1 MENLQS
7 LPEVQRIISIG
18 KANSEISYDEIN
30 EILPDKILNSEKIDD
45 VFTLLHE
52 MGIEIVEEYAKKTL
66 DTPLFPPNEIISGI
80 RGIIKSITE
89 KEVIIAEEKIENE
102 NPEMATNNISIT
114 IPPGGK
120 IQVKIGDKVD
130 PETVII
136 KVLIDLLKPNKKKKE
151 SASIGVTSE
160 DPIRLYLKEIGK
172 VSLISGETEV
182 FLAKRIEKG
191 EKIIEETILSSSILR
206 ASFVKLIPKIK
217 SKKIKVYELVRVD
230 KLYALTLNEAERL
243 DKLFF
248 SNLDIIQH
256 EEKIFNECINKI
268 RKYSD
273 TSKRFRELKDKID
286 TSSIKIDKL
295 IRQLGVSQKEIQK
308 ISQKIKSMV
317 FRIKEIDRHFLKIK
331 ARYGHDVKD
340 IKTFN
345 RFIEKN
351 ENIEDIEQKMGVPID
366 EVREVI
372 KDIRNNERKLRR
384 MEQEA
389 GSSTVEIKEWGEKI
403 IKGEREISQAKK
415 ELVKANLR
423 LVVSIAKRYAN
434 RGMHFFDLIQEGNIG
449 LIKAVDKFE
458 YKKGYKFSTYA
469 TWWIRQAITRAI
481 SDQARTIRVPVHM
494 IEQVNKVIREARLFV
509 QEYGRDPTNDEIAE
523 RLGWPVQKVKA
534 VKNVGREPISLEIPV
549 GSEED
554 SELGD
559 FIEDKDVESPVN
571 SAAGSILAEQIRQV
585 LHTLPAREQKVIRM
599 RFGLDDGYAQTLEEV
614 GYQFKVTR
622 ERIRQIEAKALR
634 RLRHPTRSKKL
645 KDYILD

>member
-1 MENLQS
+1 AIQSEERVLAEALNRIKKYSENSKKFKEL
-7 LPEVQRIISIG
+7 
-18 KANSEISYDEIN
+18 K
-30 EILPDKILNSEKIDD
+30 EKID
-45 VFTLLHE
+45 
-52 MGIEIVEEYAKKTL
+52 A
-66 DTPLFPPNEIISGI
+66 
-80 RGIIKSITE
+80 
-89 KEVIIAEEKIENE
+89 
-102 NPEMATNNISIT
+102 
-114 IPPGGK
+114 
-120 IQVKIGDKVD
+120 
-130 PETVII
+130 
-136 KVLIDLLKPNKKKKE
+136 
-151 SASIGVTSE
+151 SA
-160 DPIRLYLKEIGK
+160 
-172 VSLISGETEV
+172 
-182 FLAKRIEKG
+182 A
-191 EKIIEETILSSSILR
+191 
-206 ASFVKLIPKIK
+206 
-217 SKKIKVYELVRVD
+217 
-230 KLYALTLNEAERL
+230 
-243 DKLFF
+243 
-248 SNLDIIQH
+248 
-256 EEKIFNECINKI
+256 
-268 RKYSD
+268 
-273 TSKRFRELKDKID
+273 
-286 TSSIKIDKL
+286 KIDKCVRE
-295 IRQLGVSQKEIQK
+295 IGVSQREIQK

-331 ARYGHDVKD
+331 ARYGHDVRE

-351 ENIEDIEQKMGVPID
+351 ENLDEIEKMMGVHID

-389 GSSTVEIKEWGEKI
+389 GSPTNEIKEWGEKI

-509 QEYGRDPTNDEIAE
+509 QEFGRDPTNEEIAE
-523 RLGWPVQKVKA
+523 RLGWPVQKVKS
-534 VKNVGREPISLEIPV
+534 VKNVGREPISLEIPI

-559 FIEDKDVESPVN
+559 FIEDKDVESPLN
-571 SAAGSILAEQIRQV
+571 SAASTILAEQIRQV

-634 RLRHPTRSKKL
+634 RLRHPSRSKKL
-645 KDYILD
+645 RDYIVE

>member
-7 LPEVQRIISIG
+7 LPEVQRIIAIG
-18 KANSEISYDEIN
+18 KANSEVSYDEIN

-52 MGIEIVEEYAKKTL
+52 LGIEVVEEYSKKAVEQ
-66 DTPLFPPNEIISGI
+66 PIVPP
-80 RGIIKSITE
+80 K
-89 KEVIIAEEKIENE
+89 EEK
-102 NPEMATNNISIT
+102 PT
-114 IPPGGK
+114 
-120 IQVKIGDKVD
+120 
-130 PETVII
+130 
-136 KVLIDLLKPNKKKKE
+136 KKRKE
-151 SASIGVTSE
+151 SSSISATSE

-206 ASFVKLIPKIK
+206 ANFAKLMPKIK
-217 SKKIKVYELVRVD
+217 SKKIKVYELVKVD
-230 KLYALTLNEAERL
+230 KLYALNQNEA
-243 DKLFF
+243 DKLEKVFF
-248 SNLDIIQH
+248 SNMDIIQN
-256 EEKIFNECINKI
+256 EEKVYNESVNRIK
-268 RKYSD
+268 KYSENSKKYKELREKIEI
-273 TSKRFRELKDKID
+273 TSSKID
-286 TSSIKIDKL
+286 NATRTI
-295 IRQLGVSQKEIQK
+295 GVSQREIQK

-331 ARYGHDVKD
+331 ARYGHDVKE

-351 ENIEDIEQKMGVPID
+351 ENIEEIEKMMGIDID

-389 GSSTVEIKEWGEKI
+389 GSSTAEIKEWGEKI
-403 IKGEREISQAKK
+403 MKGEREISQAKK

-509 QEYGRDPTNDEIAE
+509 QEFGRDPTNEEIAE
-523 RLGWPVQKVKA
+523 RLGWPVQKVKS

-559 FIEDKDVESPVN
+559 FIEDKEVESPLN

>member
-7 LPEVQRIISIG
+7 LPEVQRLIAIG
-18 KANSEISYDEIN
+18 KANSEVSYDEIN
-30 EILPDKILNSEKIDD
+30 DILPDKILNSEKIDD

-52 MGIEIVEEYAKKTL
+52 MGIDVVEEYSKK
-66 DTPLFPPNEIISGI
+66 F
-80 RGIIKSITE
+80 
-89 KEVIIAEEKIENE
+89 EEPQIL
-102 NPEMATNNISIT
+102 
-114 IPPGGK
+114 PGK
-120 IQVKIGDKVD
+120 DDK
-130 PETVII
+130 PA
-136 KVLIDLLKPNKKKKE
+136 KKKKE
-151 SASIGVTSE
+151 GVSISATSE

-206 ASFVKLIPKIK
+206 ANFTKLMPKIR
-217 SKKIKVYELVRVD
+217 SKKIKIYEIVRVEKSYAMSPVEVE
-230 KLYALTLNEAERL
+230 KLE
-243 DKLFF
+243 KLFF
-248 SNLDIIQH
+248 SNM
-256 EEKIFNECINKI
+256 EKIQTDEKSLVECQNKI
-268 RKYSD
+268 KKYSEN
-273 TSKRFRELKDKID
+273 SRKFKEFKDKIEEAQKD
-286 TSSIKIDKL
+286 IDSAV
-295 IRQLGVSQKEIQK
+295 REVGVSQREIQK

-331 ARYGHDVKD
+331 ARYGHDVKE

-351 ENIEDIEQKMGVPID
+351 ENIEEIEKMMGVPID

-389 GSSTVEIKEWGEKI
+389 GSTTAEIKDWGEKI

-509 QEYGRDPTNDEIAE
+509 QEFGRDPTNDEIAE
-523 RLGWPVQKVKA
+523 RLGWPVQKVKS

-559 FIEDKDVESPVN
+559 FIEDKEVESPLN
-571 SAAGSILAEQIRQV
+571 SAASSILAEQIRQV

-634 RLRHPTRSKKL
+634 RLRHPSRSKKL
-645 KDYILD
+645 KDYIVE

>member
-1 MENLQS
+1 MEIENLQN
-7 LPEVQRIISIG
+7 LPEVQKIIGIG
-18 KANSEISYDEIN
+18 KANSEVSYDEIN

-52 MGIEIVEEYAKKTL
+52 MGIEVVEEYSKRSLETSATVLPAK
-66 DTPLFPPNEIISGI
+66 DD
-80 RGIIKSITE
+80 
-89 KEVIIAEEKIENE
+89 A
-102 NPEMATNNISIT
+102 
-114 IPPGGK
+114 
-120 IQVKIGDKVD
+120 
-130 PETVII
+130 
-136 KVLIDLLKPNKKKKE
+136 KPARKKKE
-151 SASIGVTSE
+151 SASSGSASE

-206 ASFVKLIPKIK
+206 ANFAKLIPKIK
-217 SKKIKVYELVRVD
+217 SKKLKVYDLVRVD
-230 KLYALTLNEAERL
+230 KLYALNQGEADRLEKKFFESMDVIGQEEKVFNEAVNR
-243 DKLFF
+243 
-248 SNLDIIQH
+248 
-256 EEKIFNECINKI
+256 I
-268 RKYSD
+268 RKYSEN
-273 TSKRFRELKDKID
+273 SKKFKELKVKIDESYAKID
-286 TSSIKIDKL
+286 TA
-295 IRQLGVSQKEIQK
+295 IREIGVSQKEIQK

-331 ARYGHDVKD
+331 ARYGHDVRE
-340 IKTFN
+340 IKSFN
-345 RFIEKN
+345 RFIEKD
-351 ENIEDIEQKMGVPID
+351 ENLDEIEKMMGVDID

-389 GSSTVEIKEWGEKI
+389 GSSVIEIKEWGEKI

-494 IEQVNKVIREARLFV
+494 IEQVNKVIRETRLFV
-509 QEYGRDPTNDEIAE
+509 QEFGRDPNNDEIAE

-534 VKNVGREPISLEIPV
+534 VKNVAREPISLEIPV

-559 FIEDKDVESPVN
+559 FIEDKDVETPVN

-634 RLRHPTRSKKL
+634 RLRHPSRSKKL
-645 KDYILD
+645 KDYID

>member
-1 MENLQS
+1 MENLAS
-7 LPEVQRIISIG
+7 LPEVQKIISIG
-18 KANSEISYDEIN
+18 KANREVSYDEIN

-52 MGIEIVEEYAKKTL
+52 MGIEIVEEYSKKSLEESSSLSTQKEETKE
-66 DTPLFPPNEIISGI
+66 TPT
-80 RGIIKSITE
+80 K
-89 KEVIIAEEKIENE
+89 
-102 NPEMATNNISIT
+102 
-114 IPPGGK
+114 
-120 IQVKIGDKVD
+120 DK
-130 PETVII
+130 PAR
-136 KVLIDLLKPNKKKKE
+136 KKRE
-151 SASIGVTSE
+151 SNVSSSSE

-206 ASFVKLIPKIK
+206 QNFAKLIPKIK
-217 SKKIKVYELVRVD
+217 SKKIKVYDLVKVD
-230 KLYALTLNEAERL
+230 KMYALNQEQADKLEKVFFENMELIQQDEKVLNESTNR
-243 DKLFF
+243 
-248 SNLDIIQH
+248 
-256 EEKIFNECINKI
+256 I
-268 RKYSD
+268 RKYSEN
-273 TSKRFRELKDKID
+273 SKKYKELKEKID
-286 TSSIKIDKL
+286 NSTGKIDDA
-295 IRQLGVSQKEIQK
+295 IRKIGVSQKEIQK

-317 FRIKEIDRHFLKIK
+317 FRVKEIEKHFLKIK
-331 ARYGHDVKD
+331 AKYGHDVRE
-340 IKTFN
+340 IKGLN

-351 ENIEDIEQKMGVPID
+351 ENLDEIEKMMGCDID

-389 GSSTVEIKEWGEKI
+389 GSSVTDIKDWGEKI
-403 IKGEREISQAKK
+403 IKGEREIAQAKR
-415 ELVKANLR
+415 ELVRANLR

-449 LIKAVDKFE
+449 LIRAVDKFE

-494 IEQVNKVIREARLFV
+494 IEQVNKVIRETRLFV
-509 QEYGRDPTNDEIAE
+509 QEFGRDPSNDEIAE

-534 VKNVGREPISLEIPV
+534 VKNVAREPISLEIPV

-559 FIEDKDVESPVN
+559 FIEDKEVISPLN
-571 SAAGSILAEQIRQV
+571 SAATSILSEQIRQV
-585 LHTLPAREQKVIRM
+585 LQTLPAREQKVIRM

-634 RLRHPTRSKKL
+634 RLRHPSRSKKL
-645 KDYILD
+645 KDYID

>member
-1 MENLQS
+1 MS
-7 LPEVQRIISIG
+7 IS
-18 KANSEISYDEIN
+18 A
-30 EILPDKILNSEKIDD
+30 
-45 VFTLLHE
+45 
-52 MGIEIVEEYAKKTL
+52 
-66 DTPLFPPNEIISGI
+66 
-80 RGIIKSITE
+80 
-89 KEVIIAEEKIENE
+89 
-102 NPEMATNNISIT
+102 
-114 IPPGGK
+114 
-120 IQVKIGDKVD
+120 
-130 PETVII
+130 
-136 KVLIDLLKPNKKKKE
+136 
-151 SASIGVTSE
+151 TSE

-191 EKIIEETILSSSILR
+191 EKIIEETILGSSILR
-206 ASFVKLIPKIK
+206 ANFAKLMPKIR
-217 SKKIKVYELVRVD
+217 SRKIKIYEIVRVEKSYAMSSVEME
-230 KLYALTLNEAERL
+230 KLE
-243 DKLFF
+243 KLFF
-248 SNLDIIQH
+248 SNMDKIQND
-256 EEKIFNECINKI
+256 EKVLIESQNKI
-268 RKYSD
+268 KKYSEN
-273 TSKRFRELKDKID
+273 SRKFKELKDKITEAQND
-286 TSSIKIDKL
+286 IDESV
-295 IRQLGVSQKEIQK
+295 RQVGVSQREIQK

-331 ARYGHDVKD
+331 ARYGHDVKE

-351 ENIEDIEQKMGVPID
+351 ENLEEIEKMMGVHID

-389 GSSTVEIKEWGEKI
+389 GSTTAEIKDWGEKI

-523 RLGWPVQKVKA
+523 RLGWPVQRVKS

-559 FIEDKDVESPVN
+559 FIEDKEVESPLN
-571 SAAGSILAEQIRQV
+571 SAASSILAEQIRQV

-634 RLRHPTRSKKL
+634 RLRHPSRSKKL
-645 KDYILD
+645 KDYIVD

>member
-7 LPEVQRIISIG
+7 LPEVQRLIAIG
-18 KANSEISYDEIN
+18 KANSEVSYDEIN
-30 EILPDKILNSEKIDD
+30 DILPDKILNSEKIDD

-52 MGIEIVEEYAKKTL
+52 MGIDVVEEYSKKFEEPQIL
-66 DTPLFPPNEIISGI
+66 PGKDDKPP
-80 RGIIKSITE
+80 
-89 KEVIIAEEKIENE
+89 
-102 NPEMATNNISIT
+102 
-114 IPPGGK
+114 
-120 IQVKIGDKVD
+120 
-130 PETVII
+130 
-136 KVLIDLLKPNKKKKE
+136 KKKKE
-151 SASIGVTSE
+151 GVSISATSE

-206 ASFVKLIPKIK
+206 ANFTKLMPKIR
-217 SKKIKVYELVRVD
+217 SKKIKIYEIVRVEKSYAMSPVEVE
-230 KLYALTLNEAERL
+230 KLE
-243 DKLFF
+243 KLFF
-248 SNLDIIQH
+248 SNM
-256 EEKIFNECINKI
+256 EKIQTDEKSLVECQNKI
-268 RKYSD
+268 KKYSEN
-273 TSKRFRELKDKID
+273 SRKFKEFKDKIEEAQKD
-286 TSSIKIDKL
+286 IDFAV
-295 IRQLGVSQKEIQK
+295 REVGVSQREIQK

-331 ARYGHDVKD
+331 ARYGHDVKE

-351 ENIEDIEQKMGVPID
+351 ENIEEIEKMMGVLID

-389 GSSTVEIKEWGEKI
+389 GSTTAEIKDWGEKI

-509 QEYGRDPTNDEIAE
+509 QEFGRDPTNDEIAE
-523 RLGWPVQKVKA
+523 RLGWPVQKVKS

-559 FIEDKDVESPVN
+559 FIEDKEVESPLN
-571 SAAGSILAEQIRQV
+571 SAASSILAEQIRQV

-634 RLRHPTRSKKL
+634 RLRHPSRSKKL
-645 KDYILD
+645 KDYIVE

>member
-1 MENLQS
+1 MENLAS
-7 LPEVQRIISIG
+7 LPEVQKIISIG
-18 KANSEISYDEIN
+18 KANREVSYDEIN

-52 MGIEIVEEYAKKTL
+52 MGIEIVEEYSKKSLEESSSLTTTKEET
-66 DTPLFPPNEIISGI
+66 TP
-80 RGIIKSITE
+80 
-89 KEVIIAEEKIENE
+89 KEQKPARKKRE
-102 NPEMATNNISIT
+102 S
-114 IPPGGK
+114 
-120 IQVKIGDKVD
+120 
-130 PETVII
+130 TV
-136 KVLIDLLKPNKKKKE
+136 
-151 SASIGVTSE
+151 SSSSE

-191 EKIIEETILSSSILR
+191 EKIIEETILGSSILR
-206 ASFVKLIPKIK
+206 QNFAKLIPKIK
-217 SKKIKVYELVRVD
+217 SKKIKVYDLVKVD
-230 KLYALTLNEAERL
+230 KMYALNQEQADKLEKVFFDNMELIQQDEKVLNESTNR
-243 DKLFF
+243 
-248 SNLDIIQH
+248 
-256 EEKIFNECINKI
+256 I
-268 RKYSD
+268 RKYSEN
-273 TSKRFRELKDKID
+273 SKKFKELKEKID
-286 TSSIKIDKL
+286 LSFAKIDEA
-295 IRQLGVSQKEIQK
+295 IRKIGVSQKEIQK

-317 FRIKEIDRHFLKIK
+317 FRVKEIEKHFLKIK
-331 ARYGHDVKD
+331 AKYGHDVRE
-340 IKTFN
+340 IKGLN

-351 ENIEDIEQKMGVPID
+351 ENLDEIEKMMGCDIE

-389 GSSTVEIKEWGEKI
+389 GSPVGEIKDWGEKI
-403 IKGEREISQAKK
+403 IKGEREIAQAKR
-415 ELVKANLR
+415 ELVRANLR

-449 LIKAVDKFE
+449 LIRAVDKFE

-494 IEQVNKVIREARLFV
+494 IEQVNKVIRETRLFV
-509 QEYGRDPTNDEIAE
+509 QEFGRDPSNDEIAE

-534 VKNVGREPISLEIPV
+534 VKNVAREPISLEIPV

-559 FIEDKDVESPVN
+559 FIEDKDVISPLN
-571 SAAGSILAEQIRQV
+571 SAATSILSEQIRQV
-585 LHTLPAREQKVIRM
+585 LQTLPAREQKVIRM

-634 RLRHPTRSKKL
+634 RLRHPSRSKKL
-645 KDYILD
+645 KDYID

>member
-1 MENLQS
+1 MENLQEM
-7 LPEVQRIISIG
+7 PEVQKIISLG
-18 KANSEISYDEIN
+18 KANGEVSYDEIN

-45 VFTLLHE
+45 VFTLLNE
-52 MGIEIVEEYAKKTL
+52 MGINVVEDYTKEAVEEAIQQPVLEEPIEPKAKAKAKV
-66 DTPLFPPNEIISGI
+66 PK
-80 RGIIKSITE
+80 IKE
-89 KEVIIAEEKIENE
+89 KEEK
-102 NPEMATNNISIT
+102 P
-114 IPPGGK
+114 
-120 IQVKIGDKVD
+120 V
-130 PETVII
+130 
-136 KVLIDLLKPNKKKKE
+136 KKKKE
-151 SASIGVTSE
+151 SASAAGSE

-191 EKIIEETILSSSILR
+191 EKIIEETILGSSILR
-206 ASFVKLIPKIK
+206 QNFAKLIPKIK
-217 SKKIKVYELVRVD
+217 SKKIRVYELVKVD
-230 KLYALTLNEAERL
+230 KLYALNQDEAE
-243 DKLFF
+243 KLEKNFF
-248 SNLDIIQH
+248 QNMDIIQQD
-256 EEKIFNECINKI
+256 EKVYNEASSRI
-268 RKYSD
+268 RKYSEN
-273 TSKRFRELKDKID
+273 SKKYRELKEKID
-286 TSSIKIDKL
+286 LSSNKIDEAVRN
-295 IRQLGVSQKEIQK
+295 IGVSQKEIQK

-317 FRIKEIDRHFLKIK
+317 FRIKEIEKHFLKIK
-331 ARYGHDVKD
+331 AKYGHDVRE
-340 IKTFN
+340 IKGFN

-351 ENIEDIEQKMGVPID
+351 ENLDEIEKMMGVDID

-389 GSSTVEIKEWGEKI
+389 GSPVNEIKEWGEKI

-415 ELVKANLR
+415 ELVRANLR

-494 IEQVNKVIREARLFV
+494 IEQVNKVIRETRLFV
-509 QEYGRDPTNDEIAE
+509 QEFGRDPSNDEIAE
-523 RLGWPVQKVKA
+523 RLGWHVSKVKA
-534 VKNVGREPISLEIPV
+534 VKNVAREPISLEIPV

-559 FIEDKDVESPVN
+559 FIEDRDIATPVD
-571 SAAGSILAEQIRQV
+571 AAASSILAEQLRQV
-585 LHTLPAREQKVIRM
+585 LQTLPAREQKVIRM

-634 RLRHPTRSKKL
+634 RLRHPSRSKRL
-645 KDYILD
+645 KDYID

>member
-7 LPEVQRIISIG
+7 LPEVQRLIAIG
-18 KANSEISYDEIN
+18 KANSEVSYDEIN
-30 EILPDKILNSEKIDD
+30 DILPDKILNSEKIDD

-52 MGIEIVEEYAKKTL
+52 MGIDVVEEYSKK
-66 DTPLFPPNEIISGI
+66 F
-80 RGIIKSITE
+80 
-89 KEVIIAEEKIENE
+89 EEPQIL
-102 NPEMATNNISIT
+102 
-114 IPPGGK
+114 PGK
-120 IQVKIGDKVD
+120 DDK
-130 PETVII
+130 PA
-136 KVLIDLLKPNKKKKE
+136 KKKKE
-151 SASIGVTSE
+151 GVSISATSE

-206 ASFVKLIPKIK
+206 ANFTKLMPKIR
-217 SKKIKVYELVRVD
+217 SKKIKIYEIVRVEKSYAMSPVEVE
-230 KLYALTLNEAERL
+230 KLE
-243 DKLFF
+243 KLFF
-248 SNLDIIQH
+248 SNM
-256 EEKIFNECINKI
+256 EKIQTDEKSLVECQNKI
-268 RKYSD
+268 KKYSEN
-273 TSKRFRELKDKID
+273 SRKFKEFKDKIEEAQKD
-286 TSSIKIDKL
+286 IDFAV
-295 IRQLGVSQKEIQK
+295 REVGVSQREIQK

-331 ARYGHDVKD
+331 ARYGHDVKE

-351 ENIEDIEQKMGVPID
+351 ENIEEIEKMMGVLID

-389 GSSTVEIKEWGEKI
+389 GSTTAEIKDWGEKI

-509 QEYGRDPTNDEIAE
+509 QEFGRDPTNDEIAE
-523 RLGWPVQKVKA
+523 RLGWPVQKVKS

-559 FIEDKDVESPVN
+559 FIEDKEVESPLN
-571 SAAGSILAEQIRQV
+571 SAASSILAEQIRQV

-634 RLRHPTRSKKL
+634 RLRHPSRSKKL
-645 KDYILD
+645 KDYIVE

>member
-1 MENLQS
+1 MEDLQS
-7 LPEVQRIISIG
+7 SQEVQKLIALG
-18 KANSEISYDEIN
+18 KANREVSYDDIN
-30 EILPDKILNSEKIDD
+30 EILPDKIVNSEKIDD

-52 MGIEIVEEYAKKTL
+52 MGIDVVEEYTKNVLEDLPTRKEKSSE
-66 DTPLFPPNEIISGI
+66 TP
-80 RGIIKSITE
+80 E
-89 KEVIIAEEKIENE
+89 KEK
-102 NPEMATNNISIT
+102 T
-114 IPPGGK
+114 
-120 IQVKIGDKVD
+120 
-130 PETVII
+130 
-136 KVLIDLLKPNKKKKE
+136 KKKKE
-151 SASIGVTSE
+151 SAQNSASE

-191 EKIIEETILSSSILR
+191 EKIIEETILGSSILR
-206 ASFVKLIPKIK
+206 QNFAKLIPKIK
-217 SKKIKVYELVRVD
+217 SKKIKVYDLVKVD
-230 KLYALTLNEAERL
+230 KMYALNADEAEKLEKNFFDNMELIQQDEKVFNEAQNR
-243 DKLFF
+243 
-248 SNLDIIQH
+248 
-256 EEKIFNECINKI
+256 I
-268 RKYSD
+268 RKYSEN
-273 TSKRFRELKDKID
+273 SKKFRELKDRIEETSSKID
-286 TSSIKIDKL
+286 DSIRKI
-295 IRQLGVSQKEIQK
+295 GVSQKEIGK

-317 FRIKEIDRHFLKIK
+317 FRIKEIEKHFLKIK
-331 ARYGHDVKD
+331 ARYGYDVKD
-340 IKTFN
+340 IKGFN

-351 ENIEDIEQKMGVPID
+351 EQLDEIEKMLGVSID

-389 GSSTVEIKEWGEKI
+389 GSAVHIIKEWGEKI

-494 IEQVNKVIREARLFV
+494 IEQVNKVIRETRLFV
-509 QEYGRDPTNDEIAE
+509 QEFGRDPNNDEIAE
-523 RLGWPVQKVKA
+523 RLGWPVAKVKS
-534 VKNVGREPISLEIPV
+534 VKNVAREPISLEIPV

-559 FIEDKDVESPVN
+559 FIEDKEVETPIN
-571 SAAGSILAEQIRQV
+571 SAAGTILAEQIRQV
-585 LHTLPAREQKVIRM
+585 LQTLPAREQKVIRM

-634 RLRHPTRSKKL
+634 RLRHPSRSKKL
-645 KDYILD
+645 LDYID

>member
-1 MENLQS
+1 MIENLQEM
-7 LPEVQRIISIG
+7 PEVQKIIALG
-18 KANSEISYDEIN
+18 KANREVSYDEIN

-52 MGIEIVEEYAKKTL
+52 LGIEVVEDYTKEAVEEAVQL
-66 DTPLFPPNEIISGI
+66 ARP
-80 RGIIKSITE
+80 
-89 KEVIIAEEKIENE
+89 EKIEK
-102 NPEMATNNISIT
+102 PE
-114 IPPGGK
+114 K
-120 IQVKIGDKVD
+120 LK
-130 PETVII
+130 EI
-136 KVLIDLLKPNKKKKE
+136 KVKDKEDKKEKEEKAAKKKKD
-151 SASIGVTSE
+151 AAGGGSE

-206 ASFVKLIPKIK
+206 QNFAKLIPKIK
-217 SKKIKVYELVRVD
+217 SKKIRVYELVKVD
-230 KLYALTLNEAERL
+230 KLYALNQDEAE
-243 DKLFF
+243 KLEKNFF
-248 SNLDIIQH
+248 DNMDIIQQD
-256 EEKIFNECINKI
+256 EKVFNEATNRI
-268 RKYSD
+268 RKYSEN
-273 TSKRFRELKDKID
+273 SKKYRELKEKID
-286 TSSIKIDKL
+286 NSSNKIDEA
-295 IRQLGVSQKEIQK
+295 IRNIGVSQKEIQK

-317 FRIKEIDRHFLKIK
+317 FRIKEIEKHFLKIK
-331 ARYGHDVKD
+331 AKYGHDVKE
-340 IKTFN
+340 IKAFN

-351 ENIEDIEQKMGVPID
+351 ENLDEIEKMMGVDID

-389 GSSTVEIKEWGEKI
+389 GSPVFEIKEWGEKI

-415 ELVKANLR
+415 ELVRANLR

-494 IEQVNKVIREARLFV
+494 IEQVNKVIRETRLFV
-509 QEYGRDPTNDEIAE
+509 QEFGRDPSNDEIAE
-523 RLGWPVQKVKA
+523 RLGWPVAKVKA
-534 VKNVGREPISLEIPV
+534 VKNVAREPISLEIPV

-559 FIEDKDVESPVN
+559 FIEDKDVQTPVN
-571 SAAGSILAEQIRQV
+571 HAASKILAEQIRQV
-585 LHTLPAREQKVIRM
+585 LQTLPAREQKVIRM

-634 RLRHPTRSKKL
+634 RLRHPSRSKRL
-645 KDYILD
+645 KDYID

>member
-7 LPEVQRIISIG
+7 LPEVQRLIAIG
-18 KANSEISYDEIN
+18 KANSEVSYDEIN
-30 EILPDKILNSEKIDD
+30 DILPDKILNSEKIDD

-52 MGIEIVEEYAKKTL
+52 MGIDVVEEYSKK
-66 DTPLFPPNEIISGI
+66 F
-80 RGIIKSITE
+80 
-89 KEVIIAEEKIENE
+89 EEPQIL
-102 NPEMATNNISIT
+102 
-114 IPPGGK
+114 PGK
-120 IQVKIGDKVD
+120 DDK
-130 PETVII
+130 PA
-136 KVLIDLLKPNKKKKE
+136 KKKKE
-151 SASIGVTSE
+151 GVSISATSE

-206 ASFVKLIPKIK
+206 ANFTKLMPKIR
-217 SKKIKVYELVRVD
+217 SKKIKIYEIVRVEKSYAMSPVEVE
-230 KLYALTLNEAERL
+230 KLE
-243 DKLFF
+243 KLFF
-248 SNLDIIQH
+248 SNM
-256 EEKIFNECINKI
+256 EKIQTDEKSLVECQNKI
-268 RKYSD
+268 KKYSEN
-273 TSKRFRELKDKID
+273 SRKFKEFKDKIEEAQKD
-286 TSSIKIDKL
+286 IDFAV
-295 IRQLGVSQKEIQK
+295 REVGVSQREIQK

-331 ARYGHDVKD
+331 ARYGHDVKE

-351 ENIEDIEQKMGVPID
+351 ENIEEIEKMMGVPID

-389 GSSTVEIKEWGEKI
+389 GSTTAEIKDWGEKI

-509 QEYGRDPTNDEIAE
+509 QEFGRDPTNDEIAE
-523 RLGWPVQKVKA
+523 RLGWPVQKVKS

-559 FIEDKDVESPVN
+559 FIEDKEVESPLN
-571 SAAGSILAEQIRQV
+571 SAASSILAEQIRQV

-634 RLRHPTRSKKL
+634 RLRHPSRSKKL
-645 KDYILD
+645 KDYIVE

>member
-1 MENLQS
+1 MIENLQEM
-7 LPEVQRIISIG
+7 PEVQKIIALG
-18 KANSEISYDEIN
+18 KANREVSYDEIN

-52 MGIEIVEEYAKKTL
+52 LGIEVVEDYTKEAVEEAIQAKPEKVH
-66 DTPLFPPNEIISGI
+66 
-80 RGIIKSITE
+80 KE
-89 KEVIIAEEKIENE
+89 KEDKKEKEEKRERARE
-102 NPEMATNNISIT
+102 EKKEKEEKLA
-114 IPPGGK
+114 
-120 IQVKIGDKVD
+120 
-130 PETVII
+130 
-136 KVLIDLLKPNKKKKE
+136 KKKKD
-151 SASIGVTSE
+151 AAGGGSE

-191 EKIIEETILSSSILR
+191 EKIIEETILGSSILR
-206 ASFVKLIPKIK
+206 QNFAKLIPKIK
-217 SKKIKVYELVRVD
+217 SKKIRVYELVKVD
-230 KLYALTLNEAERL
+230 KLYALSQDEAE
-243 DKLFF
+243 KLEKNFF
-248 SNLDIIQH
+248 DNMDIIQQD
-256 EEKIFNECINKI
+256 EKVFNEATNRI
-268 RKYSD
+268 RKYSEN
-273 TSKRFRELKDKID
+273 SKKYRELKEKID
-286 TSSIKIDKL
+286 NSSNKIDEA
-295 IRQLGVSQKEIQK
+295 IRNIGVSQKEIQK

-317 FRIKEIDRHFLKIK
+317 FRIKEIEKHFLKIK
-331 ARYGHDVKD
+331 AKYGHDVRE
-340 IKTFN
+340 IKSFN

-351 ENIEDIEQKMGVPID
+351 ENLDEIEKMMGVDID

-389 GSSTVEIKEWGEKI
+389 GSPVLEIKEWGERI

-415 ELVKANLR
+415 ELVRANLR

-494 IEQVNKVIREARLFV
+494 IEQVNKVIRETRLFV
-509 QEYGRDPTNDEIAE
+509 QEFGRDPSNDEIAE
-523 RLGWPVQKVKA
+523 RLGWPVAKVKA
-534 VKNVGREPISLEIPV
+534 VKNVAREPISLEIPV

-559 FIEDKDVESPVN
+559 FIEDKDVMTPVN
-571 SAAGSILAEQIRQV
+571 HAASKILAETLRQV
-585 LHTLPAREQKVIRM
+585 LQTLPAREQKVIRM

-634 RLRHPTRSKKL
+634 RLRHPSRSKRL
-645 KDYILD
+645 KDYID

>member
-7 LPEVQRIISIG
+7 LPEVQRLIAIG
-18 KANSEISYDEIN
+18 KANSEVSYDEIN
-30 EILPDKILNSEKIDD
+30 DILPDKILNSEKIDD

-52 MGIEIVEEYAKKTL
+52 MGIDVVEEYSKKFEDPHIL
-66 DTPLFPPNEIISGI
+66 
-80 RGIIKSITE
+80 
-89 KEVIIAEEKIENE
+89 
-102 NPEMATNNISIT
+102 
-114 IPPGGK
+114 PGK
-120 IQVKIGDKVD
+120 DDK
-130 PETVII
+130 PA
-136 KVLIDLLKPNKKKKE
+136 KKKKE
-151 SASIGVTSE
+151 GVSISATSE

-206 ASFVKLIPKIK
+206 ANFTKLMPKIR
-217 SKKIKVYELVRVD
+217 SKKIKIYEIVRVEKSYAMSPVEVE
-230 KLYALTLNEAERL
+230 KLE
-243 DKLFF
+243 KLFF
-248 SNLDIIQH
+248 SNM
-256 EEKIFNECINKI
+256 EKIQTDEKSLVECQNKI
-268 RKYSD
+268 KKYSEN
-273 TSKRFRELKDKID
+273 SRKFKEFKDKIEEAQKD
-286 TSSIKIDKL
+286 IDFAV
-295 IRQLGVSQKEIQK
+295 REVGVSQREIQK

-331 ARYGHDVKD
+331 ARYGHDVKE

-351 ENIEDIEQKMGVPID
+351 ENIEEIEKMMGVPID

-389 GSSTVEIKEWGEKI
+389 GSTTGEIKDWGEKI

-509 QEYGRDPTNDEIAE
+509 QEFGRDPTNDEIAE
-523 RLGWPVQKVKA
+523 RLGWPVQKVKS

-559 FIEDKDVESPVN
+559 FIEDKEVESPLN
-571 SAAGSILAEQIRQV
+571 SAASSILAEQIRQV

-634 RLRHPTRSKKL
+634 RLRHPSRSKKL
-645 KDYILD
+645 KDYIVE

>member
-7 LPEVQRIISIG
+7 LPEVQRLIAIG
-18 KANSEISYDEIN
+18 KANSEVSYDEIN
-30 EILPDKILNSEKIDD
+30 DILPDKILNSEKIDD

-52 MGIEIVEEYAKKTL
+52 MGIDVVEEYSKK
-66 DTPLFPPNEIISGI
+66 F
-80 RGIIKSITE
+80 
-89 KEVIIAEEKIENE
+89 EEPQIL
-102 NPEMATNNISIT
+102 
-114 IPPGGK
+114 PGK
-120 IQVKIGDKVD
+120 DDK
-130 PETVII
+130 PQ
-136 KVLIDLLKPNKKKKE
+136 KKKKE
-151 SASIGVTSE
+151 GVSISATSE

-191 EKIIEETILSSSILR
+191 EKIIEETILGSSILR
-206 ASFVKLIPKIK
+206 ANFAKLMPKIR
-217 SKKIKVYELVRVD
+217 SRKIKIYEIVRVEKSYAMSSTEVE
-230 KLYALTLNEAERL
+230 KLE
-243 DKLFF
+243 KLFF
-248 SNLDIIQH
+248 SNMDKIQS
-256 EEKIFNECINKI
+256 EEKTLIECQNKI
-268 RKYSD
+268 KKYSENSRKFKEFKD
-273 TSKRFRELKDKID
+273 RIVEAQGDIDDAVREV
-286 TSSIKIDKL
+286 
-295 IRQLGVSQKEIQK
+295 GVSQREIQK

-331 ARYGHDVKD
+331 ARYGHDVKE

-351 ENIEDIEQKMGVPID
+351 ENLDEIEKMMGVPID

-389 GSSTVEIKEWGEKI
+389 GSTTAEIKDWGEKI

-509 QEYGRDPTNDEIAE
+509 QEFGRDPTNEEIAE
-523 RLGWPVQKVKA
+523 RLGWPVQRVKS

-559 FIEDKDVESPVN
+559 FIEDKEVESPLN
-571 SAAGSILAEQIRQV
+571 SAASSILAEQIRQV

-634 RLRHPTRSKKL
+634 RLRHPSRSKKL
-645 KDYILD
+645 KDYIVD